1 MKSESQNVEEVKKPA
16 GIDVLAVV
24 RKLIG
29 PVDPVGET
37 HTDNARFANLKNLAE
52 LVDALVDD
60 LDRVAMNH
68 DRPEAS
74 MKRAGGFA
82 SAFMTIL
89 RNEE

>member
-1 MKSESQNVEEVKKPA
+1 MSAGAVQEVNKA
-16 GIDVLAVV
+16 AEIDVLAVV

-37 HTDNARFANLKNLAE
+37 HTDDARYTNLKNLAE
-52 LVDALVDD
+52 LVSALVDD
-60 LDRVAMNH
+60 MDRVAMHH

-74 MKRAGGFA
+74 IRRAGVFA